1 MSDPRTG
8 PGPGT
13 ADDVDP
19 VIEARE
25 RAVEQQREQLAH
37 TVDAL
42 HEKLDV
48 KAHAKEAVRDA
59 KLHARESV
67 RNAKA
72 QATTRDGKPRPAV
85 LAAVAGL
92 VAVTGL
98 VVWRRRR

>member
-8 PGPGT
+8 GAAGT

-25 RAVEQQREQLAH
+25 RAVEQHREQLAH
-37 TVDAL
+37 TIDAL
-42 HEKLDV
+42 HDKLDV
-48 KAHAKEAVRDA
+48 KAHAHDAVQDA
-59 KLHARESV
+59 KAHARDTV

-72 QATTRDGKPRPAV
+72 QATTRDGRPRPVV

-92 VAVTGL
+92 VVVTAL